1 MATKR
6 KGILSLIG
14 FILFILG
21 FSALA
26 LQLLG
31 VQFAFLTWIDAAG
44 RLLGFLIRLAMIIGG
59 IILLYFDQSNWR
71 DQE

>member
-1 MATKR
+1 MAKR
-6 KGILSLIG
+6 KKGILSLVG

-21 FSALA
+21 FAALA

-44 RLLGFLIRLAMIIGG
+44 RLPGFLIRLAMIIGG

-71 DQE
+71 EQE